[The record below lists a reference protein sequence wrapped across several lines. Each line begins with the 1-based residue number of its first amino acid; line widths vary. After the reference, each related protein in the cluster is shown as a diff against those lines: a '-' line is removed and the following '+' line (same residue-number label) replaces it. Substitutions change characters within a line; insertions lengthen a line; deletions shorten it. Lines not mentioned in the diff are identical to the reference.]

1 MDGEVIVV
9 ILILIAIFAFF
20 YALSTWLFVVPSYLR
35 RIAEALERRNKD
47 GKAD

>member
-1 MDGEVIVV
+1 MVGKVI
-9 ILILIAIFAFF
+9 IAILLSIAFLAF
-20 YALSTWLFVVPSYLR
+20 GYAISTWLFHVPSYLR